1 MTKTLESI
9 QQSLL
14 ILGIELTDG
23 VWAYKNRSETSTL
36 DQQRL
41 RDAARLEYGK
51 YVLMAKPF
59 DGIQQSLNCCGSDSI
74 GSWANSSYNLG
85 SDNETVVDY
94 KVPSSCCSDPYSA
107 LCQTVRMTAS
117 FHFNSS
123 TPGTVVYID
132 VINVEI
138 FIFSLFIIIL
148 FCILCRDVFRNCTL
162 L

>member
-41 RDAARLEYGK
+41 RDAVRLEYGK

-59 DGIQQSLNCCGSDSI
+59 DFIQQSLKCCGSDSFV
-74 GSWANSSYNLG
+74 SWVNSSYNIG
-85 SDNETVVDY
+85 SDNETVLDY
-94 KVPSSCCSDPYSA
+94 KVPSSCCVDPYSSV
-107 LCQTVRMTAS
+107 CQTVRKTARFS
-117 FHFNSS
+117 FNSS
-123 TPGTVVYID
+123 TPDTIVYTD
-132 VINVEI
+132 VTYDI
-138 FIFSLFIIIL
+138 
-148 FCILCRDVFRNCTL
+148 
-162 L
+162 